1 MELGEFHALCDYLDK
16 RQAKLE
22 EAANPQS

>member
-1 MELGEFHALCDYLDK
+1 MELAEFHALCDYLDK

-22 EAANPQS
+22 EAASPQS